1 MYFYIPLTKTC
12 KHLASHNAE
21 KHKQLLDLFSWR
33 AWRWLNKGRNMS
45 PWQVY
50 YFMVYKI
57 ITSCKRLWSHNAVRH
72 KQLLN
77 LFSWRAWR
85 WLNKGRNMSPW
96 QVYYFMVYR
105 RKILWYWLTCWL
117 LRNLKKAVLFGILRR
132 VAQRS
137 IFTFWSRWFDQLPV
151 CHSGNRVR
159 SWNGQSDTCDG
170 RGDTGT
176 SFTPVLGIAVA
187 QWLRCC
193 ATNWMVTGSIPAGV
207 IGIFHW
213 HNPADRTMALGSTQP
228 LTEMSTRR
236 ISWG

>member
-12 KHLASHNAE
+12 KL
-21 KHKQLLDLFSWR
+21 
-33 AWRWLNKGRNMS
+33 
-45 PWQVY
+45 
-50 YFMVYKI
+50 
-57 ITSCKRLWSHNAVRH
+57 LWSHNAVRH
-72 KQLLN
+72 KQLMD

-105 RKILWYWLTCWL
+105 RKMLWHWLTCWL

-159 SWNGQSDTCDG
+159 SRSSQSDTCDG

-176 SFTPVLGIAVA
+176 SFAPSNSVYLCQHHSMLGTAVA

-193 ATNWMVTGSIPAGV
+193 ATNRMVTGSIPAGV

-213 HNPADRTMALGSTQP
+213 HKILPFALWP
-228 LTEMSTRR
+228 
-236 ISWG
+236 WGRLSL